1 MISRYLIV
9 AVLAVGLWSPALQGG
24 VNYEEAPIHYS
35 QTPPDNIVS
44 KLQKRITAGEARLK
58 FEPRTGYL
66 RSLLEQFDL
75 PISSQVLVFGK
86 TSLQDN
92 YISPQTPRAI
102 YFNETIHLG
111 FVQEGLIE
119 IAVTDPKIGMAF
131 YTLQQSETPNPVFR
145 QEANSCLNC
154 HGSGRTKSVPGVM
167 VRSVFPDQKGEPV
180 VAAGSFLS
188 TTGSPLEQRWGG
200 WYVTGTHGDQKHIG
214 NMTLT
219 EARKPKVIDNSAGQ
233 NVTDL
238 SGRFD
243 LSAYLSPHSDLVA
256 LMVLEHQTE
265 VMNLI
270 TKAGFET
277 RHALHV
283 RDQALAD
290 GTAIGDS
297 ARANA
302 TVAIEK
308 AAKPLVDALL
318 FSKDVQ
324 LSAPISGTS
333 SFASDFTRRGSHD
346 SAGRTLRELDLQTR
360 LFKYRCSFLID
371 SSAFRSL
378 PIELLGVV
386 RSQLLARLRE
396 GNELET
402 LQIVESIL
410 PSAEL
415 PPP

>member
-1 MISRYLIV
+1 MFPRIV
-9 AVLAVGLWSPALQGG
+9 ITAALVMGLWSPAAWSG

-35 QTPPDNIVS
+35 KTLPDNIVS
-44 KLQKRITAGEARLK
+44 KLQQRITSGNVQLR

-131 YTLQQSETPNPVFR
+131 YTLQQSETPTPVFR

-219 EARKPKVIDNSAGQ
+219 EARKPKLIDNSAGQ

-297 ARANA
+297 ARADA
-302 TVAIEK
+302 TTAIEK
-308 AAKPLVDALL
+308 SAKPLVDALL

-333 SFASDFTRRGSHD
+333 NFATDFPRRGTHD
-346 SAGRTLRELDLQTR
+346 EAGRSLRDLDLKTR
-360 LFKYRCSFLID
+360 LFKYRCSYLID
-371 SSAFRSL
+371 TPVFQSL
-378 PIELLGVV
+378 PIELRDVV
-386 RSQLLARLRE
+386 RAQLRERLRE
-396 GNELET
+396 SGELET
-402 LQIVESIL
+402 LSLVDTVQ
-410 PSAEL
+410 PSSEL
-415 PPP
+415 TGQ